1 MRPSMTETSRN
12 AGFVVTLVGDG
23 RPLLVLSSLAL
34 VAFGG
39 FALFLGATGHFL
51 PHDTAYLGMTS
62 RQLCDL
68 HACRIVHFMVHDRVS
83 FGGVLVAIGV
93 AYLWLVTFPLKAG
106 ERWAWWTVL
115 ASGIAGFLSF
125 LSYLGYG
132 YLDTWHGAGTL
143 ALLPVFATGLVLTRR
158 GGVAV
163 ARPPFSLATRAEQGR
178 VLLALCAFGIVAAG
192 LTITTVGSTVVFV
205 PQDLEFMRLTRA
217 ELAAVNPRLVPLIAH
232 DRAGFGGALL
242 SCGIALLPCLVYR
255 RVDRGLWEALAIV
268 GVAGFGAAV
277 GVHPAIGYTSVTH
290 LGPAVLGAVAYAVGL
305 ALCRPRRA

>member
-1 MRPSMTETSRN
+1 MPDAPRSDR
-12 AGFVVTLVGDG
+12 GFLATLVGDG

-51 PHDTAYLGMTS
+51 PHDTAYLGLTS

-93 AYLWLVTFPLKAG
+93 AYLWLVTFPLKGG
-106 ERWAWWTVL
+106 ERWAWWTL
-115 ASGIAGFLSF
+115 GSSGAAGFLSF

-143 ALLPVFATGLVLTRR
+143 ALLPVFAGGLLLTRR
-158 GGVAV
+158 SAAPV

-178 VLLALCAFGIVAAG
+178 ALLALCAFGIVAAG

-217 ELAAVNPRLVPLIAH
+217 EIAAVNPRLVPLIAH
-232 DRAGFGGALL
+232 DRAGFGGALV

-255 RVDRGLWEALAIV
+255 RIDRGLWEALALV

-277 GVHPAIGYTSVTH
+277 GVHPAIGYTSLTH
-290 LGPAVLGAVAYAVGL
+290 LGPAVFGAVAYAVGL
-305 ALCRPRRA
+305 ALTRPRPA

>member
-1 MRPSMTETSRN
+1 MTETSRH
-12 AGFVVTLVGDG
+12 AGFVGTLVGDG

-106 ERWAWWTVL
+106 ERWAWWTLL
-115 ASGIAGFLSF
+115 ASGGAGFLSF

-143 ALLPVFATGLVLTRR
+143 ALLPVFAAGLLLTRR
-158 GGVAV
+158 TGVGV
-163 ARPPFSLATRAEQGR
+163 VRPPFSLATRAEQGR
-178 VLLALCAFGIVAAG
+178 ALVALCAFGILAAG
-192 LTITTVGSTVVFV
+192 ITIGTVGSTAVFV

-217 ELAAVNPRLVPLIAH
+217 ELAAVNPRLIPLIAH
-232 DRAGFGGALL
+232 DRAGFGGALF

-255 RVDRGLWEALAIV
+255 RIDRGLWEALAIV

-290 LGPAVLGAVAYAVGL
+290 LGPAVFGAVAYAVGL
-305 ALCRPRRA
+305 ALAWPRRP

>member
-1 MRPSMTETSRN
+1 MSESSRPD
-12 AGFVVTLVGDG
+12 AGFVATLVGDG

-106 ERWAWWTVL
+106 ERWAWWTLV
-115 ASGIAGFLSF
+115 ASGTAGFLSF
-125 LSYLGYG
+125 LTYLGYG

-143 ALLPVFATGLVLTRR
+143 ALLPVFAAGLTLTRR
-158 GGVAV
+158 AGVAV

-178 VLLALCAFGIVAAG
+178 ALVALCAFGILAAG
-192 LTITTVGSTVVFV
+192 LTIGTVGSTVVFV

-242 SCGIALLPCLVYR
+242 SCGIALVPCLVYR
-255 RVDRGLWEALAIV
+255 RIDRGLWEALALV
-268 GVAGFGAAV
+268 GAFGFGAAV

-290 LGPAVLGAVAYAVGL
+290 LGPAVFGALAYAVGL
-305 ALCRPRRA
+305 ALARPRRA

>member
-1 MRPSMTETSRN
+1 MPDPSPAE
-12 AGFVVTLVGDG
+12 AGLLRTLVGDG
-23 RPLLVLSSLAL
+23 RPLLVLSALAL
-34 VAFGG
+34 VAFGA

-68 HACRIVHFMVHDRVS
+68 HACRIVHFMVPDRVS

-93 AYLWLVTFPLKAG
+93 AYLWLATFPLKAG
-106 ERWAWWTVL
+106 ERWAWWTL
-115 ASGIAGFLSF
+115 TGSAAAGFLSF

-132 YLDTWHGAGTL
+132 YLDTWHGLGTL
-143 ALLPVFATGLVLTRR
+143 ALLPLVAAGLALTRR
-158 GGVAV
+158 APVRSPRV
-163 ARPPFSLATRAEQGR
+163 PLSLATRAGQGR
-178 VLLALCAFGIVAAG
+178 VLLVLCAAGIAAAG
-192 LTITTVGSTVVFV
+192 LTISAVGTTLVFV

-242 SCGIALLPCLVYR
+242 SCGAALLPILLYR
-255 RVDRGLWEALAIV
+255 RIDRGLAEALAIV

-277 GVHPAIGYTSVTH
+277 GVHPAIGYTSLTH

-305 ALCRPRRA
+305 ALAWPRRT

>member
-1 MRPSMTETSRN
+1 MAETSGS
-12 AGFVVTLVGDG
+12 AGFVGTLVGDG

-106 ERWAWWTVL
+106 ERWAWWTLL
-115 ASGIAGFLSF
+115 ASAGAGFLSF

-143 ALLPVFATGLVLTRR
+143 ALLPVFAAGLLLTRR
-158 GGVAV
+158 TGVGV
-163 ARPPFSLATRAEQGR
+163 VRPPFSLATRAEQGR
-178 VLLALCAFGIVAAG
+178 ALVALCAFGIVAAG
-192 LTITTVGSTVVFV
+192 LTIGTVGSTAVFV

-217 ELAAVNPRLVPLIAH
+217 ELAAVNPRLIPLIAH

-242 SCGIALLPCLVYR
+242 SCGLALLPCLVYR
-255 RVDRGLWEALAIV
+255 RIDRGLWEALAIV

-290 LGPAVLGAVAYAVGL
+290 LGPAVFGAVAYAVGL
-305 ALCRPRRA
+305 ALAWPRRP

>member
-1 MRPSMTETSRN
+1 MAETPRN
-12 AGFVVTLVGDG
+12 AGFVGTLVGDG

-62 RQLCDL
+62 RELCDL

-83 FGGVLVAIGV
+83 FGGVLIAIGV

-106 ERWAWWTVL
+106 ERWAWWTLL
-115 ASGIAGFLSF
+115 ASGGAGFLSF

-143 ALLPVFATGLVLTRR
+143 ALLPVFAAGLLLTRPA
-158 GGVAV
+158 GSGP
-163 ARPPFSLATRAEQGR
+163 ARPPFSLATRAERGR
-178 VLLALCAFGIVAAG
+178 ALVALCAFGIVAAG
-192 LTITTVGSTVVFV
+192 LTIGTVGSTVVFV

-242 SCGIALLPCLVYR
+242 SCGLALLPCLVYR
-255 RVDRGLWEALAIV
+255 RIDRGLWEALAIV

-290 LGPAVLGAVAYAVGL
+290 LGPAVFGAVAYL
-305 ALCRPRRA
+305 SLIHI

>member
-1 MRPSMTETSRN
+1 MTETSPS
-12 AGFVVTLVGDG
+12 AGFVGTLVGDG

-106 ERWAWWTVL
+106 ERWAWWTLL
-115 ASGIAGFLSF
+115 ASGAGGFLSF

-143 ALLPVFATGLVLTRR
+143 ALLPVFVAGLLLTRR
-158 GGVAV
+158 TGVGTV
-163 ARPPFSLATRAEQGR
+163 RPPFSLATRAEQGR
-178 VLLALCAFGIVAAG
+178 VLVALCAFGILAAG
-192 LTITTVGSTVVFV
+192 ITIGAVGSTLVFV

-217 ELAAVNPRLVPLIAH
+217 ELAAVNPRLIPLIAH
-232 DRAGFGGALL
+232 DRAGFGGALF
-242 SCGIALLPCLVYR
+242 SCGIALLPCLVFR
-255 RVDRGLWEALAIV
+255 RIDRGLWEALAIV

-277 GVHPAIGYTSVTH
+277 GVHPAIGYTSISH

-305 ALCRPRRA
+305 ALAWPRRP

>member
-1 MRPSMTETSRN
+1 MTETPRH
-12 AGFVVTLVGDG
+12 AGFVGTLVGDG

-62 RQLCDL
+62 RELCDL

-106 ERWAWWTVL
+106 ERWAWWTLL
-115 ASGIAGFLSF
+115 ASGAAGFLSF

-143 ALLPVFATGLVLTRR
+143 ALLPVFAAGLLLTRR
-158 GGVAV
+158 TGVGV
-163 ARPPFSLATRAEQGR
+163 VRPPFSLATRAEQGR
-178 VLLALCAFGIVAAG
+178 ALVALCAFGILAAG
-192 LTITTVGSTVVFV
+192 ITIGTVGSTAVFV

-217 ELAAVNPRLVPLIAH
+217 ELAAVNPRLIPLIAH
-232 DRAGFGGALL
+232 DRAGFGGALF

-255 RVDRGLWEALAIV
+255 RIDRGLWEALAIV

-290 LGPAVLGAVAYAVGL
+290 LGPAVFGAVAYAVGL
-305 ALCRPRRA
+305 ALAWPRRA

>member
-1 MRPSMTETSRN
+1 MTETSQS
-12 AGFVVTLVGDG
+12 AGFVGTLVGDG

-106 ERWAWWTVL
+106 ERWAWWTLL
-115 ASGIAGFLSF
+115 ASGGAGFLSF

-143 ALLPVFATGLVLTRR
+143 ALLPVFAAGLLLTRR
-158 GGVAV
+158 TGVGLV
-163 ARPPFSLATRAEQGR
+163 RPPFSLATRAEQGR
-178 VLLALCAFGIVAAG
+178 ALVALCAFGILAAG
-192 LTITTVGSTVVFV
+192 VTIGTVGSTAVFV

-217 ELAAVNPRLVPLIAH
+217 ELAAVNPRLIPLIAH
-232 DRAGFGGALL
+232 DRAGFGGALV

-255 RVDRGLWEALAIV
+255 RIDRGLWEALAIV

-290 LGPAVLGAVAYAVGL
+290 LGPAVFGAVAYAVGL
-305 ALCRPRRA
+305 ALAWPRRP